1 MANSILDNL
10 IDYLKP
16 KAHDAIDYITDLFKS
31 NEEIEFE
38 KLLESSGIKKDSKEF
53 TILKSYMEKA
63 GMPYIKSSKDAWP
76 TFKKGKWEYGLY
88 GVSNPSFSSKRI
100 TPDTLNIR
108 PGNIDDFVEELAHAI
123 QYNPRT
129 KDGEY
134 RDNLK
139 AIRDSLKYEGY
150 SQMKEFGQKRY
161 KIPGTV
167 EYQAHEEI
175 APEIW
180 RDLWLS
186 DYPVK
191 ISKFE
196 KIQKLN
202 K

>member
-76 TFKKGKWEYGLY
+76 TFQKGKRAKGE
-88 GVSNPSFSSKRI
+88 
-100 TPDTLNIR
+100 PDTLNIR

-134 RDNLK
+134 RDRIGS
-139 AIRDSLKYEGY
+139 IRDSLKYEGY